1 MTTHTTA
8 DLGLGTIA
16 PSGPAKFPASMA
28 AGMIRNKLYGSTL
41 KVAVLVASTN
51 KALRGS
57 MISHMDTMPG
67 MARRQI
73 RGSDATVFTGRVSGL
88 HGNWPCLCILADK
101 QDDPAF
107 SAFRLSE
114 GEPMQMIALHDGA
127 LATSSGYSA
136 LASSAAA
143 TPLQLEASL

>member
-1 MTTHTTA
+1 MNSHTAT
-8 DLGLGTIA
+8 DLGLGTIE

-28 AGMIRNKLYGSTL
+28 ATMIRNKLHGSAL

-51 KALRGS
+51 KTLRGS
-57 MISHMDTMPG
+57 VISHMDTMPG
-67 MARRQI
+67 MARRQL
-73 RGSDATVFTGRVSGL
+73 RGSDATVFTGRVSSL
-88 HGNWPCLCILADK
+88 HGNWPCLCILADR

-114 GEPMQMIALHDGA
+114 GEPMQLIALHDGA

-143 TPLQLEASL
+143 TPLQLEANL